1 MPALRPQN
9 KVEYFEL
16 FFDLVF
22 VFALIQITRT
32 IADDGTLTGI
42 LHGTVVLLLAWWVWV
57 SFTSMANM
65 GLPESDRREWR
76 PLIFAVAMGPLLL
89 MALSIPEAFWAGGK
103 LFAYSYLALAVIAA
117 GGQLWIS
124 SYDPDTFRA
133 VKRLWS
139 VGIILPIIV
148 VITSYVPDETVSVIL
163 ITIGII
169 SAIAAPFAAG
179 TRNLPISTSHL
190 AERYALFMLIT
201 LGESIISIGEGA
213 TGATIDAL
221 LIISVLIALALVVL
235 LWRHYAVAVLD
246 TGEQA
251 LERLHGRRLTTFAR
265 HAYTLTHLPMVW
277 GIVMVA
283 VAIKTALGDL
293 ETPLDDLLE
302 AGLAVG
308 ALAFLAATAIFST
321 MAGSRIRPM
330 MIVSLALLA
339 TLIFIGPSIPTV
351 LLIVAVTIA
360 TGLGIDPRAIGL
372 RQINRDVPAPA
383 E

>member
-1 MPALRPQN
+1 MSTIKPQSR
-9 KVEYFEL
+9 VEYFEL

-22 VFALIQITRT
+22 VFTLIQITRT
-32 IADDGTLTGI
+32 ISDDGSLIGI
-42 LHGTVVLLLAWWVWV
+42 LDGTVVLLLVWWVWV

-65 GLPESDRREWR
+65 GLPKDDQRDWR

-124 SYDPDTFRA
+124 SYDPATFRA

-148 VITSYVPDETVSVIL
+148 VITSYVPDQTVSVIL
-163 ITIGII
+163 LAIGII
-169 SAIAAPFAAG
+169 SAVAAPFAAG

-201 LGESIISIGEGA
+201 LGESIIAIGEGA
-213 TGATIDAL
+213 SGTSVDAL
-221 LIISVLIALALVVL
+221 LIVSVLIALALVVL

-246 TGEQA
+246 TGEEA
-251 LERLHGRRLTTFAR
+251 LDQFRGAHLINFAR

-277 GIVMVA
+277 GIVMIA
-283 VAIKTALGDL
+283 VAIKSALVDL

-308 ALAFLAATAIFST
+308 ALAFLAATAAFT
-321 MAGSRIRPM
+321 RLAGARLRPM
-330 MIVSLALLA
+330 LLASLALMA
-339 TLIFIGPSIPTV
+339 ALIVLGPMLPTV
-351 LLIVAVTIA
+351 WLIAAVTA
-360 TGLGIDPRAIGL
+360 TAALGIDPRAIGL
-372 RQINRDVPAPA
+372 RQTNRDLPASA

>member
-1 MPALRPQN
+1 MSTIKPQSR
-9 KVEYFEL
+9 VEYFEL

-22 VFALIQITRT
+22 VFTLIQITRT
-32 IADDGTLTGI
+32 ISDDGSLIGI
-42 LHGTVVLLLAWWVWV
+42 LDGTVVLLLVWWVWV

-65 GLPESDRREWR
+65 GLPKDDQRDWR

-124 SYDPDTFRA
+124 SYDSGVFRA

-148 VITSYVPDETVSVIL
+148 VITSYVPDQTVSVIL
-163 ITIGII
+163 LAIGII
-169 SAIAAPFAAG
+169 SAVAAPFAAG

-201 LGESIISIGEGA
+201 LGESIIAIGEGA
-213 TGATIDAL
+213 SGTSVDAL
-221 LIISVLIALALVVL
+221 LIVSVLIALALVVL

-246 TGEQA
+246 TGEEA
-251 LERLHGRRLTTFAR
+251 LDRFRGAHLINFAR

-277 GIVMVA
+277 GIVMIA
-283 VAIKTALGDL
+283 VAIKSALVDL

-308 ALAFLAATAIFST
+308 ALTFLAATAAFT
-321 MAGSRIRPM
+321 RLADARLRPM
-330 MIVSLALLA
+330 LLASLALMA
-339 TLIFIGPSIPTV
+339 ALIVLGPMLPTV
-351 LLIVAVTIA
+351 WLIAAVTA
-360 TGLGIDPRAIGL
+360 TAALGIDPRAIGL
-372 RQINRDVPAPA
+372 RQTNRDLPASA